1 MPADIDAEIVRAL
14 TRHLDA
20 LVGACLDANQKPKA
34 PDYRTLMAARGAL
47 PPSVKNAFRKDHTK
61 GKT

>member
-1 MPADIDAEIVRAL
+1 MADIDALAVAAL

-47 PPSVKNAFRKDHTK
+47 PPTAKHAFGSSSTGDKSE
-61 GKT
+61 